1 MSELTIRRATV
12 ADMDGINKLL
22 HQVLMVHYNG
32 RPDLFKPNAKKYTN
46 DELTAII
53 SDDTRPIFVAVDD
66 RHQVAGYAFCV
77 FVQHVNNHIL
87 TDVKTLY
94 IDDLCVD
101 EALRG
106 QHIGKS
112 LYDYVVNF
120 AKDSGCYN
128 LTLNVWSCNPSAMR
142 FYEKCGLV
150 PQKVGMELILS

>member
-87 TDVKTLY
+87 TDIKTLY

>member
-22 HQVLMVHYNG
+22 HEVLMVHYNG
-32 RPDLFKPNAKKYTN
+32 RPDLFKPNAKKYTD

-87 TDVKTLY
+87 TDIKTLY

-128 LTLNVWSCNPSAMR
+128 LTLNVWSCNQSAMR